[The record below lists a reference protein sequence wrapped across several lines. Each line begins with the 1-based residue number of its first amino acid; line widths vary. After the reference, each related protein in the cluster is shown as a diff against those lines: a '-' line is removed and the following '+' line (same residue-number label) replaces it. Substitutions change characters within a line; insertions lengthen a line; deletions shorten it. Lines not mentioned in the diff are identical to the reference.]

1 MSDQTDEIIEREEE
15 DAMKETA
22 DENASY
28 VQKQAE
34 EEFLDNS
41 SDEVI
46 TSTSKPERLIAT
58 VTSDSND
65 KTKKEAP
72 EMNIQL
78 QH

>member
-1 MSDQTDEIIEREEE
+1 MSDQIDETIETEEE
-15 DAMKETA
+15 DAMKEAA
-22 DENASY
+22 DENANY
-28 VQKQAE
+28 VRKQAE

-58 VTSDSND
+58 ATSNSDD
-65 KTKKEAP
+65 KNKKEAP

>member
-1 MSDQTDEIIEREEE
+1 MSDQIDKIIEREEE

-22 DENASY
+22 DENAGH
-28 VQKQAE
+28 VRKQAA

-41 SDEVI
+41 NDEVI
-46 TSTSKPERLIAT
+46 TSTAKPERLIAT
-58 VTSDSND
+58 ATSNSND
-65 KTKKEAP
+65 KNKKEAP